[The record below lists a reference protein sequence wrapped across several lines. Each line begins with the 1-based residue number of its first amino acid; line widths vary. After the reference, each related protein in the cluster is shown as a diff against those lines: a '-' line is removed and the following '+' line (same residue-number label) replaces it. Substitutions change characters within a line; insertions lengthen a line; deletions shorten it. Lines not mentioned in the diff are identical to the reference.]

1 MGFLFRILLF
11 FSCKVC
17 GSPQPCGPGA
27 DVPVP
32 ILGIR
37 FRVLLFFSCK
47 VCGSPQLR
55 GSGADVPVPI
65 LGIRF
70 RVLLVLFLQEKNKKT
85 QSWRM
90 ASRALIRTALLAGR
104 MPDTRPTRVANAS
117 AASISHGGITDTMVE
132 DAP

>member
-1 MGFLFRILLF
+1 MGFLFRIFRF

-17 GSPQPCGPGA
+17 GRPQSCGP
-27 DVPVP
+27 
-32 ILGIR
+32 
-37 FRVLLFFSCK
+37 
-47 VCGSPQLR
+47 
-55 GSGADVPVPI
+55 GADVPVPI

-85 QSWRM
+85 QSWRI

-104 MPDTRPTRVANAS
+104 IPDTRPTRVANAS

>member
-1 MGFLFRILLF
+1 MQEYSCMGFLFRILLF

-37 FRVLLFFSCK
+37 FRVLL
-47 VCGSPQLR
+47 
-55 GSGADVPVPI
+55 
-65 LGIRF
+65 
-70 RVLLVLFLQEKNKKT
+70 VLFLQEKNKLSRP

-104 MPDTRPTRVANAS
+104 IPDTRPTRVANTS
-117 AASISHGGITDTMVE
+117 AAAMSHAGI
-132 DAP
+132 